1 MEPVEECASIV
12 FLIAVAPP
20 SFLLHI
26 DAPPP
31 PPMSPRIVGE
41 RFGNGSMS
49 GETIFLSR
57 MKRPGSEGFGPG
69 CNPRGV

>member
-1 MEPVEECASIV
+1 LEECASIV
-12 FLIAVAPP
+12 FLIDVAPP

-31 PPMSPRIVGE
+31 PSMSPRIMGE
-41 RFGNGSMS
+41 WFGNGSTS

-57 MKRPGSEGFGPG
+57 MKSAGIGRFGPG
-69 CNPRGV
+69 CNPHGV